1 LTERGLTLEEI
12 ERKLLHFEA
21 RGVGP
26 VGGGGSQVVGRRFTV
41 EWVGGKPSKTSVDE
55 IRLSEFGGKF
65 DKSSDEGFFSRFLGT
80 VKFIGGE
87 SSVEVEGISTLIEG
101 GQWVGGWQLRS
112 FLSGGSIG
120 FNVLD
125 CAQSINSGEARSV
138 EQAHSIFYI
147 LQMYSN
153 LTLGEGRGEWLL
165 GLLM

>member
-1 LTERGLTLEEI
+1 VISTVVGQGLGVVLESGSSGNVELIDGERFDSRINRSIGK
-12 ERKLLHFEA
+12 KLLHFEA
-21 RGVGP
+21 QSVGP

-41 EWVGGKPSKTSVDE
+41 EWVGGKPSKTSIDE

-65 DKSSDEGFFSRFLGT
+65 DKSPDEGFFSRFLGT

-101 GQWVGGWQLRS
+101 GQWVGGWQRRS

-125 CAQSINSGEARSV
+125 CAQSINSGEAR
-138 EQAHSIFYI
+138 
-147 LQMYSN
+147 
-153 LTLGEGRGEWLL
+153 R
-165 GLLM
+165 